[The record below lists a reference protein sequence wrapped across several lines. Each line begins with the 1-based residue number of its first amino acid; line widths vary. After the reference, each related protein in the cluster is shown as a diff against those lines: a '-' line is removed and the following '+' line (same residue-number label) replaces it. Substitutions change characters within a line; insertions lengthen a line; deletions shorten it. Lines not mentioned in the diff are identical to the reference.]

1 MPGQASP
8 FSPDQ
13 RIWIVKKFGELKS
26 ATLVRRAFRI
36 EFKVNSPS
44 KLPHQKQFS
53 RVIEKFEACGDVG
66 DPETKRKP
74 SDGVP
79 QNDVKAVQD
88 FFSKNE
94 EAHIRDAVKEL
105 GFSFGKIWFILRKV
119 LKWKPYRPHT
129 TTILTAKHRQPPGC
143 SPMIL
148 VP

>member
-66 DPETKRKP
+66 DPETKRENP
-74 SDGVP
+74 
-79 QNDVKAVQD
+79 
-88 FFSKNE
+88 
-94 EAHIRDAVKEL
+94 
-105 GFSFGKIWFILRKV
+105 
-119 LKWKPYRPHT
+119 
-129 TTILTAKHRQPPGC
+129 
-143 SPMIL
+143 
-148 VP
+148 